1 MRITC
6 IFQKKV
12 VSLDKKQSKTM
23 QKTTIYRQP
32 MGENLF
38 EEEFTVEALSQMG
51 NPLEQLA
58 SLVDF
63 EMFRPTLEDI
73 LVKKD
78 CKTAAGRPQI
88 DVILMFKIIFLQ
100 RYYGLGDH
108 QIQYQIIDRTSF
120 RQFLGIH
127 TVREIPDEKTV
138 WAYKNKLAEA
148 GTFDKLFED
157 FRTFLDGKGLSFTE
171 GKIIDATFV
180 EAPKQRNTRDENKQ
194 IKEGNGKDLWN
205 PEEGDSEKVKA
216 FKKNKK
222 SHKDVDAR
230 WTQKRGEDHYG
241 YKNHVKADKKT
252 KLIEKYHTTDASVH
266 DSNVIKPLI
275 EESDQGQDL
284 YLDAGYEAK
293 ETIIMECGMN
303 PVICEKGHRNNPLTE
318 EQKQNNRTKSKTRCR
333 VEHIFGF
340 IEGAMNGSLVRSIG
354 IVRAKASNALTN
366 LVYNIFRYVQIN
378 IYQPQLVSCKG

>member
-1 MRITC
+1 
-6 IFQKKV
+6 
-12 VSLDKKQSKTM
+12 M

-58 SLVDF
+58 SFVDF

-88 DVILMFKIIFLQ
+88 DVVLIFKIIFLQ

-138 WAYKNKLAEA
+138 WAYKNKLAES

-194 IKEGNGKDLWN
+194 IKEGNGKGLWN

-275 EESDQGQDL
+275 EESDRGQDL

-293 ETIIMECGMN
+293 ETIVMECGMN

-318 EQKQNNRTKSKTRCR
+318 EQKQNNRIKSKTRCR
-333 VEHIFGF
+333 IEHIFGF
-340 IEGAMNGSLVRSIG
+340 IEGAMNGSFVRSIG
-354 IVRAKASNALTN
+354 IVRAKAANALTN